1 MYILA
6 TTVTAFIF
14 AFLAIKF
21 FNPVAIEIG
30 LVDKPSER
38 KHHAGH
44 IPLIGGI
51 SIFLAVLAASLLW
64 LPNTLELRMYLIA
77 SAMMVFIGALDDK
90 FDLRV
95 RVRIVGQIII
105 ASLMIYG
112 VGGYITN
119 LGNLFGFGDVTLGPL
134 GIIFTYVGIIVVIN
148 AYNMID
154 GIDGLIGSLSINTF
168 TSIAILFIM
177 SGQTDY
183 LSYPLIL
190 ATATVPY
197 LMYNLG
203 FFEKFFKKETQKIF
217 MGDAGSMF
225 VGLSVI
231 WLLTMGSQG
240 ENVSFR
246 PVTALWI
253 CAIPLMDML
262 AIVVRR
268 YKNGKSPF
276 KPDRDH
282 LHHILQ
288 RAGLSSLQTLV
299 VISSGAILM
308 SVIGLVGEYFNVAE
322 SLMLVGF
329 LVMFILYNLAIRRIT
344 KSNPLC
350 SEVKVFN

>member
-6 TTVTAFIF
+6 TVTTTFIF
-14 AFLAIKF
+14 AFIAIKF

-64 LPNTLELRMYLIA
+64 LPSTLELRMYLVA

-112 VGGYITN
+112 VGGYISN
-119 LGNLFGFGDVTLGPL
+119 LGNLFSFGDVTLGPL

-177 SGQTDY
+177 SEQADY

-203 FFEKFFKKETQKIF
+203 FFEKFFKKEAKKIF

-231 WLLTMGSQG
+231 WLLTMGTQG
-240 ENVSFR
+240 EKTSFR

-288 RAGLSSLQTLV
+288 RAGLSSRQTLV
-299 VISSGAILM
+299 AISTAAVVM
-308 SVIGLVGEYFNVAE
+308 SVIGLAGEYFQITE
-322 SLMLVGF
+322 SVMLLSF
-329 LVMFILYNLAIRRIT
+329 LVIFFIYVYSVRIISQ
-344 KSNPLC
+344 K
-350 SEVKVFN
+350 K

>member
-6 TTVTAFIF
+6 TAFTAFCF

-21 FNPVAIEIG
+21 FKPVAIEVG
-30 LVDKPSER
+30 LVDKPNER
-38 KHHAGH
+38 KQHSGH

-95 RVRIVGQIII
+95 RVRIIGQIII

-112 VGGYITN
+112 VGGYISN
-119 LGNLFGFGDVTLGPL
+119 LGDLFGLGNVALGPF
-134 GIIFTYVGIIVVIN
+134 GIVFTYIAIIVVIN

-168 TSIAILFIM
+168 TSVAILFIM

-190 ATATVPY
+190 ATATIPY

-203 FFEKFFKKETQKIF
+203 FLKKESKKIF

-231 WLLTMGSQG
+231 WLLTMGTQG
-240 ENVSFR
+240 ELSSFR

-253 CAIPLMDML
+253 CALPLMDML

-288 RAGLSSLQTLV
+288 RVGFSSRKTLV
-299 VISSGAILM
+299 IISSAAAVM
-308 SVIGLVGEYFNVAE
+308 SGIGLAGEYFQVPE
-322 SLMLVGF
+322 VIMLIGF
-329 LVMFILYNLAIRRIT
+329 LATFIVYSLTIRIAVR
-344 KSNPLC
+344 
-350 SEVKVFN
+350 

>member
-6 TTVTAFIF
+6 TIFTTFCFAFI
-14 AFLAIKF
+14 AIKF
-21 FNPVAIEIG
+21 FKPVAIEVG
-30 LVDKPSER
+30 LVDKPCER
-38 KHHAGH
+38 KQHDGH

-112 VGGYITN
+112 VGGYIAN
-119 LGNLFGFGDVTLGPL
+119 LGNLFSLGDIHLGPI
-134 GIIFTYVGIIVVIN
+134 GILFTYVAIIVVIN

-168 TSIAILFIM
+168 TSVALLFLM
-177 SGQTDY
+177 SGQTEY

-190 ATATVPY
+190 ATATLPY
-197 LMYNLG
+197 LMFNLG
-203 FFEKFFKKETQKIF
+203 FFKKETKKIF

-231 WLLTMGSQG
+231 WLLTMGTQG
-240 ENVSFR
+240 EQASFR

-288 RAGLSSLQTLV
+288 RAGLSARQTLV
-299 VISSGAILM
+299 AISVTAACMSGLGI
-308 SVIGLVGEYFNVAE
+308 SGEYFNIAE
-322 SLMLVGF
+322 SIMLAGF
-329 LVMFILYNLAIRRIT
+329 LLMFTCYVLAIRYIVRR
-344 KSNPLC
+344 
-350 SEVKVFN
+350 V